1 MVAPMP
7 VRRLAQNAR
16 TVISGLGTSP
26 ALRLRSAVRVAIGVA
41 GFLAGIHR
49 LEAQTATQVVTFSVI
64 RPALTAMTSP
74 SAAFNTSSIR
84 PSVNSTSST
93 RASVTGSNYA
103 ISTNES
109 NQKIAASLVAPMP
122 RGVSLAASLTP
133 PVGAWSRGAT
143 QLGVTARDVVGGV
156 SRSSSDSLALEYT
169 LVARADAPR
178 ATLNT
183 VVTFTITGGV

>member
-16 TVISGLGTSP
+16 TVISGLETSP

-109 NQKIAASLVAPMP
+109 NQKIAAS
-122 RGVSLAASLTP
+122 